1 MFRTKIIL
9 SVFTLFILN
18 LISIYNFKLHSQ
30 EKNELIKLFN
40 GNDLSGWI
48 IHGTEKWYVE
58 DGELVCENGPNNQY
72 GYLSTA
78 ENYDNFILTLEFKQE
93 SNGNSGVFFRSTL
106 KGIIIN
112 GWQVEIAPPGLST
125 GGIYESYGRE
135 WLIKPNPQDENL
147 NVGDW
152 NLMKIMVDGNLV
164 KTWLNGVEMIILED
178 KLIGEG
184 KGAIALQIHEG
195 DNVKVRWRNIK
206 LQKL

>member
-1 MFRTKIIL
+1 MFRTKLIL

-18 LISIYNFKLHSQ
+18 SISIYNFKLHSQ